1 MLFFF
6 IFPIIHTLRLSFI
19 DPNTASY
26 TFHNY
31 FAFFSK
37 DIFYDSFFRTLKL
50 AFFVIFFSILFSFPL
65 AYFICFVIKKKYRT
79 LALLLLVAPFWTS
92 FTIRAFSWQLILSDK
107 GVITWF
113 INLFINYQLK
123 LNFLYSMKASI
134 FGLSLFGIMLTT
146 LLLFNSMITIDK
158 RLIEA
163 NSDLGGNKYTEIKNI
178 IFPLSLPGLII
189 GSVLT
194 FIIAIGDYA
203 VPTLLGGGFK
213 PVLAQLMLSTIKG
226 TYDLNTA
233 ATMALVL
240 VFVIIISCVPLLS
253 LIKQTRFER

>member
-26 TFHNY
+26 TFDNY

-50 AFFVIFFSILFSFPL
+50 AFFVIFFSILLSFPL
-65 AYFICFVIKKKYRT
+65 AYFICFVINKKYRT

-178 IFPLSLPGLII
+178 ILPLSL
-189 GSVLT
+189 
-194 FIIAIGDYA
+194 
-203 VPTLLGGGFK
+203 
-213 PVLAQLMLSTIKG
+213 LMI
-226 TYDLNTA
+226 
-233 ATMALVL
+233 VR
-240 VFVIIISCVPLLS
+240 I
-253 LIKQTRFER
+253 